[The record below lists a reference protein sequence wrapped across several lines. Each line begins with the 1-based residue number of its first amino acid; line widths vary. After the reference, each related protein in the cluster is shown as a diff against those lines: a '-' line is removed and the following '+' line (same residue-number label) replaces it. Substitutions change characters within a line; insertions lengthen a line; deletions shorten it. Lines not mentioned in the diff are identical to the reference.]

1 MEELAG
7 WESFH
12 VIVASAAAVLI
23 GLQFVAMTL
32 IAERPVERG
41 AEAGAAFATP
51 TIVHFSAVFLLSAEL
66 RAPWGSITPPAVLWG
81 LLGLIGIV
89 YAGVV
94 ARRMRR
100 QAIYRPV
107 FEDWFFHLLLP
118 LAAYITLALS
128 ALAAPSHTREALF
141 GVGAAELVLLYV
153 SIHNAWDGLAYHLG
167 VHRTDTHSERG
178 VGTTPPRRKRPRS
191 QAGRRE

>member
-1 MEELAG
+1 MAELAR

-32 IAERPVERG
+32 VMERSQVRS
-41 AEAGAAFATP
+41 ADAGAAFATP
-51 TIVHFSAVFLLSAEL
+51 TIVHFSLVFLLSAIL
-66 RAPWGSITPPAVLWG
+66 RAPWGTITPPAVLWG
-81 LLGLIGIV
+81 ALGFIGV
-89 YAGVV
+89 GYASVV

-107 FEDWFFHLLLP
+107 FEDWLFHLLLP
-118 LAAYITLALS
+118 LVSYVTLAVS
-128 ALAAPSHTREALF
+128 ALATRSHVREALF

-153 SIHNAWDGLAYHLG
+153 GIHNAWDGLAYHFDA
-167 VHRTDTHSERG
+167 HRAEK
-178 VGTTPPRRKRPRS
+178 PPHQRARRR
-191 QAGRRE
+191 

>member
-1 MEELAG
+1 MDQLAG

-32 IAERPVERG
+32 IAERPVVRAG
-41 AEAGAAFATP
+41 EAGAAFATP
-51 TIVHFSAVFLLSAEL
+51 TIVHFSVVFLLSAIL
-66 RAPWGSITPPAVLWG
+66 RAPWGTITPPAALWG

-89 YAGVV
+89 YAAVV

-100 QAIYRPV
+100 QPVYDPV
-107 FEDWFFHLLLP
+107 FEDWLFHLLLP
-118 LAAYITLALS
+118 LLAYLTLAVS
-128 ALAAPSHTREALF
+128 ALAARAHAREVLF

-153 SIHNAWDGLAYHLG
+153 GIHNAWDSLAYHVL
-167 VHRTDTHSERG
+167 VHRPA
-178 VGTTPPRRKRPRS
+178 TTPEPGDEARARPGPG
-191 QAGRRE
+191 AA

>member
-23 GLQFVAMTL
+23 GLQFVAVTL
-32 IAERPVERG
+32 IIERAQARS

-51 TIVHFSAVFLLSAEL
+51 TIVHFSLVFLLSAIL
-66 RAPWGSITPPAVLWG
+66 RAPWRAITPPAVLWG
-81 LLGLIGIV
+81 VLGFIGIV

-100 QAIYRPV
+100 QTIYRPV
-107 FEDWFFHLLLP
+107 FEDWLFHLLLP
-118 LAAYITLALS
+118 FVAYVTLFGS
-128 ALAAPSHTREALF
+128 ALASRSHLREALF
-141 GVGAAELVLLYV
+141 GVGAAELILLYV
-153 SIHNAWDGLAYHLG
+153 GIHNAWDGLAYHFEP
-167 VHRTDTHSERG
+167 H
-178 VGTTPPRRKRPRS
+178 RRKP
-191 QAGRRE
+191 